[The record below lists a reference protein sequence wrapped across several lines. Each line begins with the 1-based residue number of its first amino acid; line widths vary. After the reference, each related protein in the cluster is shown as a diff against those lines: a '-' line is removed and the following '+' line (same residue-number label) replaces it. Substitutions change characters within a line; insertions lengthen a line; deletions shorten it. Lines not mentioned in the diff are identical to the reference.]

1 MLLISFTDNYL
12 KKTQGQ
18 LKFKKEISEYKC
30 NYFPF
35 VFVNEVLYAE
45 TYINYN

>member
-1 MLLISFTDNYL
+1 MFVISVTDYCL

-18 LKFKKEISEYKC
+18 LKFKKEISEYKF

-35 VFVNEVLYAE
+35 VFVNKVLYAE
-45 TYINYN
+45 T